1 MCGKK
6 KTSTVTFLKNRN
18 YNIATYTESDFFC
31 ITFVDL
37 GRAKINCALKRKEK
51 LPQKNNAQRIE
62 ILQKRVNRIVDKSYY
77 NIYRIYR
84 TYFKKLKLLK
94 FQDNNL
100 MHLDQTMFA
109 SRNAMFPRK
118 FENIITIN
126 NPINCYNTRQT
137 PLVVHYVKQISGNS
151 PYSIKVLQILFLF
164 HLKFLALHHRHFF
177 IKSLKHILLVT
188 TNSVIKSVQ

>member
-1 MCGKK
+1 MLFVSFQLKDTIVKLEYISFLFFNCESYHSSIFHKEQSSIHLFFVKKFRVCGK
-6 KTSTVTFLKNRN
+6 KTSTVSFLKNRN

-94 FQDNNL
+94 FQDNHL
-100 MHLDQTMFA
+100 MHLD
-109 SRNAMFPRK
+109 
-118 FENIITIN
+118 
-126 NPINCYNTRQT
+126 
-137 PLVVHYVKQISGNS
+137 
-151 PYSIKVLQILFLF
+151 
-164 HLKFLALHHRHFF
+164 
-177 IKSLKHILLVT
+177 
-188 TNSVIKSVQ
+188 